1 MKKNITYIKQYWW
14 ARILNKF
21 RFNSNDISEIE
32 LEEDS
37 WYDNEVDFIWS
48 YPQARI
54 KLNKIN
60 SLSLVFKCPVGRQ
73 IVIKSKYFSVKKS
86 LKKDKVYTYCIDT
99 KGLQE
104 LEIMTT
110 AYTPIKDNRELGLC
124 FYNISDKL

>member
-21 RFNSNDISEIE
+21 KFNSNDISEIE
-32 LEEDS
+32 LDEDT

-48 YPQARI
+48 YPQAKI
-54 KLNKIN
+54 KLNEIK

-73 IVIKSKYFSVKKS
+73 IVIKSKYFSVKKA

-99 KGLQE
+99 RGLQE
-104 LEIMTT
+104 LEILTT
-110 AYTPIKDNRELGLC
+110 AYIPTKDNRELGLC

>member
-54 KLNKIN
+54 KLNQIN

-73 IVIKSKYFSVKKS
+73 VVIKSKYFSVKKS